1 MPRLLI
7 KPSSRTGTIALF
19 GEVLVDR
26 FPDRSVLGGAPFN
39 VARHLQ
45 AFGLHPVLI
54 TRTGNDAL
62 REELL
67 ASMARFGMDPLG
79 VQCDPVHPTGQVVVH
94 MEQGGYRFEIS
105 PNQAYD
111 FIHAGVAR
119 MVALS
124 TQPELIYFGTLA
136 QRNKISR
143 RALNSL
149 FRSIGAPRML
159 DINLREPWYDA
170 QTLKRSLLRAD
181 LVKMNHEELA
191 NIALQLKLPGDS
203 AVEQAAALIKQ
214 FSLGRLLVTCGAKGA
229 WQLTAD
235 GTETQTEGSVP
246 TGSIVDTVGA
256 GDGFAAVFILGTL
269 RGWPAGLTLSRAN
282 RFAAA
287 VCGIRGAIPDDP
299 SFYQAFLKEWKL
311 DDGLDK
317 KRNHPTLSVEQFARP
332 EPVQSP
338 GA

>member
-1 MPRLLI
+1 M
-7 KPSSRTGTIALF
+7 
-19 GEVLVDR
+19 
-26 FPDRSVLGGAPFN
+26 
-39 VARHLQ
+39 ARHLQ

-67 ASMARFGMDPLG
+67 ASMARFGMDTLG
-79 VQCDPVHPTGQVVVH
+79 VQCDPAHSTGQVVVH
-94 MEQGGYRFEIS
+94 MEQGGHRFEIS
-105 PNQAYD
+105 PDQAYD

-149 FRSIGAPRML
+149 FRSIGAPRIL

-191 NIALQLKLPGDS
+191 CVARQLQLTGDS
-203 AVEQAAALIKQ
+203 AIAQAAALIKQ
-214 FSLGRLLVTCGAKGA
+214 FSLERVLVTCGAQGA

-235 GTETQTEGSVP
+235 GTQTRTEGIAP
-246 TGSIVDTVGA
+246 TGGIVDTVGA

-269 RGWPAGLTLSRAN
+269 RGWPASLTLSRAN

-287 VCGIRGAIPDDP
+287 LCGIRGAIPDAP
-299 SFYQAFLKEWKL
+299 GFYQPFLKEWEI
-311 DDGLDK
+311 
-317 KRNHPTLSVEQFARP
+317 S
-332 EPVQSP
+332 
-338 GA
+338 

>member
-1 MPRLLI
+1 MEGRPISYTKIQIQQNNLP
-7 KPSSRTGTIALF
+7 KPLTKTLQQTGTVALF
-19 GEVLVDR
+19 GEVLADK

-54 TRTGNDAL
+54 TRTGNDEL

-67 ASMARFGMDPLG
+67 ASMARFEMDTLG
-79 VQCDPVHPTGQVVVH
+79 VQCDPAHPSGQVMVH
-94 MEQGGYRFEIS
+94 LEPGGHRFEIPS
-105 PNQAYD
+105 DQAYD
-111 FIHAGVAR
+111 FIHAGVTR
-119 MVALS
+119 LVALS

-136 QRNKISR
+136 QRHKISR

-149 FRSIGAPRML
+149 LRSVGAPRLL

-191 NIALQLKLPGDS
+191 SVARQLQLPGDS
-203 AVEQAAALIKQ
+203 AAAQAAALIEQ
-214 FSLGRLLVTCGAKGA
+214 FSLQQVLVTCGAQGA

-235 GTETQTEGSVP
+235 GMQTRVEGVAP
-246 TGSIVDTVGA
+246 TAGFVDTVGA

-269 RGWPAGLTLSRAN
+269 RSWPASLTLSRAN
-282 RFAAA
+282 RLAAA
-287 VCGIRGAIPDDP
+287 LCGIRGAIPDAP
-299 SFYQAFLKEWKL
+299 VFYQPFLDEWEI
-311 DDGLDK
+311 
-317 KRNHPTLSVEQFARP
+317 S
-332 EPVQSP
+332 
-338 GA
+338 